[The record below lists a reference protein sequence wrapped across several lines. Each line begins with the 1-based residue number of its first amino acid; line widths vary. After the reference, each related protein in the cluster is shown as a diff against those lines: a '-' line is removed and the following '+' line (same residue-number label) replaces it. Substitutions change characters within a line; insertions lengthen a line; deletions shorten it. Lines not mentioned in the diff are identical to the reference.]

1 MISSL
6 THLETL
12 GVPGSSFLLSSPVR
26 PLLTDAIEP
35 KIEKTAAPQTKE
47 NGAKK
52 STLRLPSTT
61 KYVRGPYL
69 KKASSY
75 YKPATKLRTEQSHA
89 HRLAESAGPDVYDP
103 ASDRHSRFSHW
114 HAGCSTKSQCTI
126 CEFRLSGQAQSVQ
139 P

>member
-35 KIEKTAAPQTKE
+35 KIEKTAAPHTKE

-52 STLRLPSTT
+52 STLRLPSTSLSMSGS
-61 KYVRGPYL
+61 KKIRKDARGENMISE
-69 KKASSY
+69 SS
-75 YKPATKLRTEQSHA
+75 KSAMSATLERFEL
-89 HRLAESAGPDVYDP
+89 LARGSPQVT
-103 ASDRHSRFSHW
+103 S
-114 HAGCSTKSQCTI
+114 
-126 CEFRLSGQAQSVQ
+126 LS
-139 P
+139 